1 MLSRRILFMVVLG
14 AVLVTSSGAHSEDNK
29 ALVRRWIE
37 EVIAKGNVAVVEQ
50 YIAPTYIGHSP
61 GLPEARGPEGS
72 RQRITAL
79 HAAFPDLRFTV
90 EDLIADGDKVAVRYT
105 AHGTHKGNFMG
116 VAPTGKEVTWTAVT
130 LFHLVNGKIQEAW
143 LISDLGQQL
152 RPAPPAGQSKP

>member
-105 AHGTHKGNFMG
+105 AHGTHKGDFMG
-116 VAPTGKEVTWTAVT
+116 VAPTGKEVTWTAIT

>member
-29 ALVRRWIE
+29 TLVRRWIE

-61 GLPEARGPEGS
+61 GLPEAKGPEGS

-79 HAAFPDLRFTV
+79 HAAFPDLRLTV

-105 AHGTHKGNFMG
+105 AHGTHKGEFMG
-116 VAPTGKEVTWTAVT
+116 VAPTGKEMIWTAIT
-130 LFHLVNGKIQEAW
+130 LFHLVNGKVQEAW

-152 RPAPPAGQSKP
+152 RPAPPTGQSKP

>member
-1 MLSRRILFMVVLG
+1 MQSKHVLLTVTLG
-14 AVLVTSSGAHSEDNK
+14 ALLFAPAGVRGEDNK

-61 GLPEARGPEGS
+61 GFPEAKGPEGS

-79 HAAFPDLRFTV
+79 HAAFPDLRCTV
-90 EDLIADGDKVAVRYT
+90 EDLIGDGDKVAVRYT
-105 AHGTHKGNFMG
+105 AHGTQKGDFMG
-116 VAPTGKEVTWTAVT
+116 AASTGKEVTWTALT

-152 RPAPPAGQSKP
+152 RPAPPTEQSKP

>member
-1 MLSRRILFMVVLG
+1 MLSRRILFMVVFG
-14 AVLVTSSGAHSEDNK
+14 AVLVTSSGARSEDNK

-72 RQRITAL
+72 RQRIAAL

-105 AHGTHKGNFMG
+105 AHGTQKGDFMG
-116 VAPTGKEVTWTAVT
+116 VAPTGKEVTWTAIT
-130 LFHLVNGKIQEAW
+130 LFHLVNDKIQEAW

-152 RPAPPAGQSKP
+152 RAASTPGQGKP